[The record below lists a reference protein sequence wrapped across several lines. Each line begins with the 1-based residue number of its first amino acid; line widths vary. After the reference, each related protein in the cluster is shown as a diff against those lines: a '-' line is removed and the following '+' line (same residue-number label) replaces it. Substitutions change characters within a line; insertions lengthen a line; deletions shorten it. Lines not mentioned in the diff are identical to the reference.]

1 MNTYI
6 TIEGDYII
14 DPKFG
19 GRYSLKNKLYVYES
33 EKNMVRKIPSIDM
46 PKIIKQQPR
55 IVRHWVQLFAGTWV
69 QDAVVWISPR
79 LVYLFE

>member
-33 EKNMVRKIPSIDM
+33 EEDIVREISSIDV
-46 PKIIKQQPR
+46 PKIIKQQSR
-55 IVRHWVQLFAGTWV
+55 IVRHWVQLFKDTWV
-69 QDAVVWISPR
+69 QNIIVWMSPR
-79 LVYLFE
+79 LIYLFE